1 MIIIRKIKGNTMER
15 DILELDD
22 ELFEDALLSDD
33 WDGEEDDVDED
44 EDDTDAVSDDEE
56 EDEDEEYLDVDEEL
70 IDGQYEE

>member
-1 MIIIRKIKGNTMER
+1 MIIRKTKDNTMER

-33 WDGEEDDVDED
+33 WGDDDED
-44 EDDTDAVSDDEE
+44 EEEEEEDTDAEPDD
-56 EDEDEEYLDVDEEL
+56 DEDEEYLDVDEEL